1 MNQTS
6 KNFIITIAVIFITI
20 LAYLYKTNQLP
31 NLTNQTS
38 HFTITSDTNVSAI
51 PGLSKYVTQEEVDEF
66 GFSYSDIHCDKE
78 TNSTLIPLRNAL
90 QEKDTYKVINFL
102 KEHNLSADI
111 KMVDGKTPIMYSSF
125 YNDLNTTM
133 ELYKIGANLHIKDR
147 YKLNALAYAISI
159 NSANT
164 VKFLLDNNVTMQ
176 ETPVV
181 QMYGAG
187 VASFYRQI
195 DKIIINNY
203 DMQIG
208 YETGITLFKCGEGRY
223 GDGLNP
229 FLYIVYSNLYDTA
242 KVVLESGYKP
252 TECSWGSNKYAVD
265 CYKKITEYD
274 NYEPMLELMLK
285 YNVPGQPT
293 KEQLKEAY
301 DECYEDRA
309 WFLNGDYDDYIY
321 NATRLNK
328 IMEKEGM
335 KIKQPISKIEYDSNK
350 ARTLRYYNKHCTDKN
365 GTFKDTKAYIDYAN
379 ESAKEYAVSRFLR
392 INKNNPSKVI
402 YLDKNSSKSNSNLTD
417 KNKNKN

>member
-31 NLTNQTS
+31 NLTNQTN
-38 HFTITSDTNVSAI
+38 FTITSDTNVSAI

-164 VKFLLDNNVTMQ
+164 VKFLLDNNVAMQ

-293 KEQLKEAY
+293 KE
-301 DECYEDRA
+301 
-309 WFLNGDYDDYIY
+309 
-321 NATRLNK
+321 
-328 IMEKEGM
+328 
-335 KIKQPISKIEYDSNK
+335 
-350 ARTLRYYNKHCTDKN
+350 
-365 GTFKDTKAYIDYAN
+365 
-379 ESAKEYAVSRFLR
+379 
-392 INKNNPSKVI
+392 
-402 YLDKNSSKSNSNLTD
+402 
-417 KNKNKN
+417 

>member
-31 NLTNQTS
+31 NLTNQTN
-38 HFTITSDTNVSAI
+38 FTITSDTNVSAI

-301 DECYEDRA
+301 EKCYRGYK
-309 WFLNGDYDDYIY
+309 LRYDLQQDYI
-321 NATRLNK
+321 K
-328 IMEKEGM
+328 KGIVQ
-335 KIKQPISKIEYDSNK
+335 KIKHLENY
-350 ARTLRYYNKHCTDKN
+350 TKHCSDEN
-365 GTFKDTKAYIDYAN
+365 GTFKDTKAYINYAN
-379 ESAKEYAVSRFLR
+379 DYSKNYAVDSFINR
-392 INKNNPSKVI
+392 NKNNPSKVI

-417 KNKNKN
+417 KNKNKNKNKN